1 MNFQWDEAN
10 TGHIHR
16 HGITTEEAEEVFCSD
31 PVWLFFQESE
41 GEFRRV
47 IVGST
52 EAGRILT
59 VVYTIR
65 HSQVRVITAFPASP
79 KRRMAYLARD

>member
-1 MNFQWDEAN
+1 MDFQWDEAN
-10 TGHIHR
+10 IGHIAR
-16 HGITTEEAEEVFCSD
+16 HGITAEEAEEVFYGD

-52 EAGRILT
+52 EAGQILT
-59 VVYTIR
+59 VVYTLR
-65 HSQVRVITAFPASP
+65 HSQIRVITAFPASP
-79 KRRMAYLARD
+79 KRRKSYLARD